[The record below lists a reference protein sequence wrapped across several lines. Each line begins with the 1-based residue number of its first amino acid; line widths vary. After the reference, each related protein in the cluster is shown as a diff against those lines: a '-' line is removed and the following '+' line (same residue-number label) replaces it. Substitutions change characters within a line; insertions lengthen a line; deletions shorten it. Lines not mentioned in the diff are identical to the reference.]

1 MKPQEST
8 FREILQPAVI
18 VGALGYFVDVYDL
31 ILFAIVRGASLKDL
45 GYTGDQVLAQGIH
58 LLNLQMLGMLLGG
71 IAFGILG
78 DRLGRVALLFSSILI
93 YSVANI
99 ANGYV
104 HSVEAYGVWRF
115 IAGFGLAGELGGGIT
130 LVSEVL
136 SKEARGYGTM
146 LIAAIGVFGA
156 VVAGIIADHVH
167 WQTAYIIGGGL
178 GLLLLLLRV
187 SVAESGMFKQIK
199 KTPAHVSRGNFL
211 SLFTNWKRFLKYIR
225 CILIGLPNW
234 FAIGVLITF
243 SPEIAKA
250 LQIKGEINAAHSIAF
265 AYLGITFGGF
275 ASGFFSQQLRS
286 RKKIIFTFI
295 LFTLA
300 AMHAYFHAFGQPE
313 ATFYLIVL
321 FLGFGVGYWAVFVA
335 VAAEQFGTNIRA
347 TVATTVPNFIR
358 GSVVPITLAFNFL
371 KSYKIGG
378 VAIGVVNSA
387 AIVGTICI
395 LIALWALRGL
405 DETHGKDLDYIEP
418 I

>member
-1 MKPQEST
+1 MKPQPSAL
-8 FREILQPAVI
+8 REIVQPAVI

-45 GYTGDQVLAQGIH
+45 GYAGDQVLAQGIH

-93 YSVANI
+93 YSIANI

-130 LVSEVL
+130 LVSEIL

-178 GLLLLLLRV
+178 GLLLLVLRV
-187 SVAESGMFKQIK
+187 SVAESGMFNQIK
-199 KTPAHVSRGNFL
+199 KTSDKVSRGNFL
-211 SLFTNWKRFLKYIR
+211 SLFTNWQRFLKYIR

-286 RKKIIFTFI
+286 RKKIIFAFI

-300 AMHAYFHAFGQPE
+300 AMHAYFHATGQPGE
-313 ATFYLIVL
+313 TFYLIVL

-358 GSVVPITLAFNFL
+358 GSVVPITWSFSKLQKPLGFD
-371 KSYKIGG
+371 I
-378 VAIGVVNSA
+378 VTSA
-387 AIVGTICI
+387 AIVGTVCV

-405 DETHGKDLDYIEP
+405 DETYGKELDYIEP